1 MTIQLE
7 NQKNTCE
14 AILMHSDFAR
24 VCENANTLITE
35 FGMYPSFFFFWL
47 RDPDTAQNLI
57 DKSQE
62 WKDRLEELDEVVAD
76 GAEDE
81 DIGDLEDELDMMIGE
96 EDMAEMPEVP
106 IAPVAAAPTAK
117 AAPAPVK
124 KVPVAEEAEE
134 DLDSLLEGL

>member
-1 MTIQLE
+1 M
-7 NQKNTCE
+7 
-14 AILMHSDFAR
+14 
-24 VCENANTLITE
+24 
-35 FGMYPSFFFFWL
+35 
-47 RDPDTAQNLI
+47 
-57 DKSQE
+57 
-62 WKDRLEELDEVVAD
+62 EELDEVVAD

>member
-14 AILMHSDFAR
+14 AILQHSDFAR
-24 VCENANTLITE
+24 VCEDANMLVTE
-35 FGMYPSFFFFWL
+35 FGMYFYMFSSLL

-62 WKDRLEELDEVVAD
+62 WKDKLEELDEVMAD

-81 DIGDLEDELDMMIGE
+81 DIGDLEDELDMMLGE
-96 EDMAEMPEVP
+96 EDMAAMPDVP

-117 AAPAPVK
+117 AAPKPVQK
-124 KVPVAEEAEE
+124 APVAEVAEE